1 MWQLLDI
8 PTAFVSMVG
17 LNKRGVSDFQSA
29 TPLWEKSGTGRLA
42 ELQS

>member
-8 PTAFVSMVG
+8 PTTSVSMLG
-17 LNKRGVSDFQSA
+17 LNKRSVSDFRSA